1 MAYARK
7 ALSGS
12 THGRQIPVAAT
23 ATPGTLIH
31 TATAGAA
38 DPLCDEI
45 YLWAS
50 NTDTV
55 AHTLTVEWGGVGD
68 PTDHMVKAL
77 SIPANSARYPISLGE
92 ILRNGL
98 VVRAFADSASKI
110 NVGGYVNNIS

>member
-7 ALSGS
+7 VLSGS

-38 DPLCDEI
+38 DPACDEI
-45 YLWAS
+45 YLWAA
-50 NTDTV
+50 NIDTV
-55 AHTLTVEWGGVGD
+55 DHTLTIEWGGVTDPGD
-68 PTDHMVKAL
+68 HAVKAL
-77 SIPANSARYPISLGE
+77 VIPAKSSRILVIPGE
-92 ILRNGL
+92 VLRNSL

-110 NVGGYVNNIS
+110 NVAGYVNNIS